1 VKKAAMHRG
10 IERDY
15 RYLLSRIVPRH
26 LLSIERRAE
35 LEGILAGGNRFD
47 LVREAYVSMEELART
62 GAFLG
67 GRVSAADG
75 TVSISYRSALQA
87 MTITLAMTADE
98 WEGVTGAKRRA
109 EGILP
114 SVFAGIISS
123 LALNDSSKT
132 VIMRI
137 DELLSLA
144 GRISDGAQGKLLFVK
159 SIPAIREFSR
169 EKVAFLPLNEALK
182 RKLYHACLTSGMPH
196 TFIRIAGGSATE
208 SVYAIDGAAKS
219 ILMIPLQARDV
230 KWAILEIHLPD
241 ESPPDRNAA
250 SNFHILADGL
260 VRLIEN
266 NAHLEKMVSIDRLTE
281 VHNRNYYEMQVP
293 LEIERANRNK
303 MTLAFLIIDIDDF
316 KKVNDV
322 YGHAVGDHVLRLVAQ
337 TVRKS
342 LRKIDLLFRYG
353 GEEFI
358 VLLPGTGAESAQRTA
373 ERIRGIVARAEH
385 PLDDGRK
392 VKVTISIGG
401 CLYPQDA
408 QNESHLLR
416 MADKALYLA
425 KEKGKN
431 RVVFCGE

>member
-1 VKKAAMHRG
+1 MHRG

-15 RYLLSRIVPRH
+15 RYLLSRIIPRH

-35 LEGILAGGNRFD
+35 LEGVLAGGGRFD
-47 LVREAYVSMEELART
+47 LVRAAYLSMEELAGK
-62 GAFLG
+62 GAFSVG
-67 GRVSAADG
+67 TVTAADG
-75 TVSISYRSALQA
+75 TVSISYRSSLEA
-87 MTITLAMTADE
+87 MTITLAMTPAE
-98 WEGVTGAKRRA
+98 WESITGARRRA

-132 VIMRI
+132 VIIRI
-137 DELLSLA
+137 DELLALV
-144 GRISDGAQGKLLFVK
+144 GRISEGAHGKLLFVK
-159 SIPAIREFSR
+159 SIPAIREYSQ
-169 EKVAFLPLNEALK
+169 EKVAFVPLNEALK
-182 RKLYHACLTSGMPH
+182 RKLYHSCLASGMPH
-196 TFIRIAGGSATE
+196 TFTRIAGGSAAE
-208 SVYAIDGAAKS
+208 SVFTIEGAAKS
-219 ILMIPLQARDV
+219 ILMIPLQAHDV
-230 KWAILEIHLPD
+230 KWAILEIHLPG
-241 ESPPDRNAA
+241 ESPPDRTAL

-260 VRLIEN
+260 ARLIEN
-266 NAHLEKMVSIDRLTE
+266 NAHLEKMVSIDRLTR

-358 VLLPGTGAESAQRTA
+358 VLLPGTAAESAQRTA

-385 PLDDGRK
+385 PLDDGRR

-401 CLYPQDA
+401 CIYPQDA

>member
-1 VKKAAMHRG
+1 VKKAVMHRG

-15 RYLLSRIVPRH
+15 RYLLSRIIPRH

-35 LEGILAGGNRFD
+35 LEGILERGDRFD
-47 LVREAYVSMEELART
+47 LVRESYLSMEELARG
-62 GAFLG
+62 GAFLNG
-67 GRVSAADG
+67 MVSAANG
-75 TVSISYRSALQA
+75 NVSISYRSALHA
-87 MTITLAMTADE
+87 MTITLAMTAVE
-98 WEGVTGAKRRA
+98 WEQVTGARPRA

-123 LALNDSSKT
+123 LTPNDSPKT
-132 VIMRI
+132 VVIRI
-137 DELLSLA
+137 EELLSLA
-144 GRISDGAQGKLLFVK
+144 GRICEGAQGKLLFVK
-159 SIPAIREFSR
+159 TVPAIPDFRR

-182 RKLYHACLTSGMPH
+182 RRLYHSCLAGGMPH
-196 TFIRIAGGSATE
+196 AFVRITGGTATE
-208 SVYAIDGAAKS
+208 SAFEIDAAAKS
-219 ILMIPLQARDV
+219 MLMFPLTAGDV
-230 KWAILEIHLPD
+230 KWAILEIHLPG
-241 ESPPDRNAA
+241 ESPPDRNTL

-260 VRLIEN
+260 MRFLEN
-266 NAHLEKMVSIDRLTE
+266 NAQLEKMVSIDRLTQ

-303 MTLAFLIIDIDDF
+303 MTLGFLIADIDDF

-322 YGHAVGDHVLRLVAQ
+322 YGHAVGDEVLRLVAQ

-401 CLYPQDA
+401 CIYPQDA

-416 MADKALYLA
+416 VADKALYLA

-431 RVVFCGE
+431 RVVFAGE

>member
-1 VKKAAMHRG
+1 MHRG

-15 RYLLSRIVPRH
+15 RYLLSRIIPRH

-35 LEGILAGGNRFD
+35 LEGILAGGDRFD
-47 LVREAYVSMEELART
+47 LVREAYLSMEELVRS

-67 GRVSAADG
+67 GRVSAVDG
-75 TVSISYRSALQA
+75 SVSISYRSALQA
-87 MTITLAMTADE
+87 MTITLAMSTAE
-98 WEGVTGAKRRA
+98 WESITGTKSRV

-123 LALNDSSKT
+123 LTPNDSPKT
-132 VIMRI
+132 VVIRI
-137 DELLSLA
+137 EELLALA
-144 GRISDGAQGKLLFVK
+144 GRISAGAEAKLLFVK
-159 SIPAIREFSR
+159 AIPAIRELVR

-182 RKLYHACLTSGMPH
+182 RKLYHACLMSGMPH
-196 TFIRIAGGSATE
+196 AFVRLGGGFSAE
-208 SVYAIDGAAKS
+208 SAYEIDEAAKS
-219 ILMIPLQARDV
+219 ILLIPLQAGDV

-241 ESPPDRNAA
+241 ESPPDRGAL
-250 SNFHILADGL
+250 SNFHMLADGL
-260 VRLIEN
+260 MRFLEN
-266 NAHLEKMVSIDRLTE
+266 NAQLEKMVSIDRLTQ

-303 MTLAFLIIDIDDF
+303 MTLAYLIIDIDDF
-316 KKVNDV
+316 KRVNDV
-322 YGHAVGDHVLRLVAQ
+322 YGHDVGDRVLRLVAQ

-358 VLLPGTGAESAQRTA
+358 VLLPGTAAESAQRTA

-385 PLDDGRK
+385 PLEDGRK

-401 CLYPQDA
+401 CIYPQDA

>member
-1 VKKAAMHRG
+1 MQRG

-35 LEGILAGGNRFD
+35 LEAILASGGRFE
-47 LVREAYVSMEELART
+47 LVREAYLAMEELART
-62 GAFLG
+62 GSFLDG
-67 GRVSAADG
+67 KMSAVDG
-75 TVSISYRSALQA
+75 TVSISYRSAVQA
-87 MTITLAMTADE
+87 MTITLAMTAVE
-98 WEGVTGAKRRA
+98 WESVTGVRRRA

-159 SIPAIREFSR
+159 SIPAIREFSP
-169 EKVAFLPLNEALK
+169 EKAAFLPLNEAFK
-182 RKLYHACLTSGMPH
+182 RRLYRACLASGMPH
-196 TFIRIAGGSATE
+196 TFIRIAGGSSTE
-208 SVYAIDGAAKS
+208 SAYAIGETTKS
-219 ILMIPLQARDV
+219 ILMIPLQAGEI

-241 ESPPDRNAA
+241 ESPPDRNAL

-266 NAHLEKMVSIDRLTE
+266 NVLLEKMVSIDRLTQ

-322 YGHAVGDHVLRLVAQ
+322 YGHAVGDQVLGLVAQ

-385 PLDDGRK
+385 SLDDGKK

-401 CLYPQDA
+401 CIYPQDA

-431 RVVFCGE
+431 RVVFCGD

>member
-1 VKKAAMHRG
+1 
-10 IERDY
+10 
-15 RYLLSRIVPRH
+15 
-26 LLSIERRAE
+26 
-35 LEGILAGGNRFD
+35 
-47 LVREAYVSMEELART
+47 
-62 GAFLG
+62 
-67 GRVSAADG
+67 
-75 TVSISYRSALQA
+75 
-87 MTITLAMTADE
+87 MTITLAMSTAE
-98 WEGVTGAKRRA
+98 WESITGTKSRV

-123 LALNDSSKT
+123 LTPNDSPKT
-132 VIMRI
+132 VVIRI
-137 DELLSLA
+137 EELLALA
-144 GRISDGAQGKLLFVK
+144 GRISAGAEAKLLFVK
-159 SIPAIREFSR
+159 AIPAIRELVR

-182 RKLYHACLTSGMPH
+182 RRLYHACLTSGMPH
-196 TFIRIAGGSATE
+196 AFVRIGGGFPTE
-208 SVYAIDGAAKS
+208 SAYEIDGAAKS
-219 ILMIPLQARDV
+219 ILLIPLQAGDV

-241 ESPPDRNAA
+241 ESPPERSAL
-250 SNFHILADGL
+250 SNFHMLADGL
-260 VRLIEN
+260 MRFLEN
-266 NAHLEKMVSIDRLTE
+266 NAQLEKMVSIDRLTQ

-303 MTLAFLIIDIDDF
+303 MTLAYLIIDIDDF

-322 YGHAVGDHVLRLVAQ
+322 YGHDVGDRVLRLVAQ
-337 TVRKS
+337 TIRTS

-385 PLDDGRK
+385 PLEDGRK
-392 VKVTISIGG
+392 VKVTISVGG
-401 CLYPQDA
+401 CIYPQDA

>member
-1 VKKAAMHRG
+1 MHRG

-15 RYLLSRIVPRH
+15 RYLLSRIIPRH
-26 LLSIERRAE
+26 LLSAERRAE
-35 LEGILAGGNRFD
+35 LEEILEGGDRFA
-47 LVREAYVSMEELART
+47 LVRTAYLSMEDLARA
-62 GAFLG
+62 GAFQG
-67 GRVSAADG
+67 GRVLATNGS
-75 TVSISYRSALQA
+75 VSVSYRSTLGA
-87 MTITLAMTADE
+87 MTVTLAMSAVE
-98 WEGVTGAKRRA
+98 WESITGTRRRA

-123 LALNDSSKT
+123 LALNDSPKT
-132 VIMRI
+132 VVIRI
-137 DELLSLA
+137 EELLSLA
-144 GRISDGAQGKLLFVK
+144 ERIAEGAQGRLLFVK
-159 SIPAIREFSR
+159 AIPAIRELSR
-169 EKVAFLPLNEALK
+169 ERVAFLPLTEALK
-182 RKLYHACLTSGMPH
+182 RTLYHACLAGGMPH
-196 TFIRIAGGSATE
+196 TFVRLAEGSKIE
-208 SVYAIDGAAKS
+208 SAHAMEPGTRSV
-219 ILMIPLQARDV
+219 LMIPLMARDV
-230 KWAILEIHLPD
+230 KWAILEIHLRD
-241 ESPPDRNAA
+241 ETPPDRNAL

-260 VRLIEN
+260 VRLLEN
-266 NAHLEKMVSIDRLTE
+266 NAHFEKMVSIDRLTQ

-303 MTLAFLIIDIDDF
+303 MTLGFLIIDIDDF

-322 YGHAVGDHVLRLVAQ
+322 YGHDVGDHVLRLVAQ

-358 VLLPGTGAESAQRTA
+358 VLLPGTGPESAQRTA

-385 PLDDGRK
+385 QLGDGRK
-392 VKVTISIGG
+392 VKVTISVGG
-401 CLYPQDA
+401 CIYPQDA

-431 RVVFCGE
+431 RVIFCGD

>member
-1 VKKAAMHRG
+1 MQRG

-15 RYLLSRIVPRH
+15 RYLLSRIIPRH

-35 LEGILAGGNRFD
+35 IEGILASGNRFD
-47 LVREAYVSMEELART
+47 LVRESYLSMEELARA
-62 GAFLG
+62 GAFLNG
-67 GRVSAADG
+67 TVIAEDG
-75 TVSISYRSALQA
+75 NVSISYRSALQA
-87 MTITLAMTADE
+87 MTITLAMTSGE
-98 WEGVTGAKRRA
+98 WEGVTGARRRA

-132 VIMRI
+132 VIIRI
-137 DELLSLA
+137 IELLSLA
-144 GRISDGAQGKLLFVK
+144 GRISEGAQGKLLFVK
-159 SIPAIREFSR
+159 SIPAIREFPR

-182 RKLYHACLTSGMPH
+182 RQLYHSCLMSGMPH
-196 TFIRIAGGSATE
+196 TFTRITSGSAIE
-208 SVYAIDGAAKS
+208 DVYSIDRKAKS

-230 KWAILEIHLPD
+230 KWAILEIHLPGD
-241 ESPPDRNAA
+241 SPPDGDALA
-250 SNFHILADGL
+250 NFHILADGL

-266 NAHLEKMVSIDRLTE
+266 NAHLEKMVSIDRLTQ

-316 KKVNDV
+316 KKVNDG
-322 YGHAVGDHVLRLVAQ
+322 YGHDVGDHVLRLVAQ

-358 VLLPGTGAESAQRTA
+358 VLLPGTGAESAERTA

-385 PLDDGRK
+385 PLEDGRR

-401 CLYPQDA
+401 CIYPQDA

-416 MADKALYLA
+416 TADRALYLA
-425 KEKGKN
+425 KERGKN
-431 RVVFCGE
+431 RVVFSGE

>member
-1 VKKAAMHRG
+1 MHRG

-15 RYLLSRIVPRH
+15 RYLLSRIIPRH
-26 LLSIERRAE
+26 LLSLERRAE
-35 LEGILAGGNRFD
+35 LEGILAGGDRFD
-47 LVREAYVSMEELART
+47 LVREAYLSMEELVRS

-67 GRVSAADG
+67 GTVSAVDG
-75 TVSISYRSALQA
+75 SVSISYRSALQA
-87 MTITLAMTADE
+87 MTVTLAMSRAE
-98 WEGVTGAKRRA
+98 WETITGTRSRM

-123 LALNDSSKT
+123 LTPNDSPKT
-132 VIMRI
+132 VVIRI
-137 DELLSLA
+137 EELLALA
-144 GRISDGAQGKLLFVK
+144 GRISAGAEAKLLFVK
-159 SIPAIREFSR
+159 AIPAIRELVR

-182 RKLYHACLTSGMPH
+182 RRLYHACLTSGMPH
-196 TFIRIAGGSATE
+196 AFVRIGGGFPTE
-208 SVYAIDGAAKS
+208 SAYEIDGAAKS
-219 ILMIPLQARDV
+219 ILLIPLQAGDV

-241 ESPPDRNAA
+241 ESPPERSAL
-250 SNFHILADGL
+250 SNFHMLADGL
-260 VRLIEN
+260 MRFLEN
-266 NAHLEKMVSIDRLTE
+266 NAQLEKMVSIDRLTQ

-303 MTLAFLIIDIDDF
+303 MTLAYLIIDIDDF

-322 YGHAVGDHVLRLVAQ
+322 YGHDVGDRVLRLVAQ
-337 TVRKS
+337 TIRTS

-385 PLDDGRK
+385 PLEDGRK
-392 VKVTISIGG
+392 VKVTISVGG
-401 CLYPQDA
+401 CIYPQDA

>member
-1 VKKAAMHRG
+1 MHRG

-26 LLSIERRAE
+26 LLSIERQTE
-35 LEGILAGGNRFD
+35 LEGILATGDRFA
-47 LVREAYVSMEELART
+47 LVREAYLSMEELARG
-62 GAFLG
+62 GAFLTG
-67 GRVSAADG
+67 TVSAANG
-75 TVSISYRSALQA
+75 TVSISYRSALHA
-87 MTITLAMTADE
+87 MTITLAMTAVE
-98 WEGVTGAKRRA
+98 WETVTGARPRA

-123 LALNDSSKT
+123 LTPNDSPKT
-132 VIMRI
+132 VVIRI
-137 DELLSLA
+137 EELLSLA

-159 SIPAIREFSR
+159 AIPAIAELCR

-182 RKLYHACLTSGMPH
+182 RKLYHSCLASGMPH
-196 TFIRIAGGSATE
+196 TFVRITGGSATE
-208 SVYAIDGAAKS
+208 SAFADDAAAKS
-219 ILMIPLQARDV
+219 MLMFPLQAGDV
-230 KWAILEIHLPD
+230 KWAILEIHLPG
-241 ESPPDRNAA
+241 ESPPDRNAM

-260 VRLIEN
+260 MRFLEN
-266 NAHLEKMVSIDRLTE
+266 NAQLEKMVSIDRLTQ

-303 MTLAFLIIDIDDF
+303 MTLGYLIADIDDF

-322 YGHAVGDHVLRLVAQ
+322 YGHAVGDQVLRLVAQ

-401 CLYPQDA
+401 CIYPQDA

-431 RVVFCGE
+431 RVVFCGD

>member
-1 VKKAAMHRG
+1 MHRG

-15 RYLLSRIVPRH
+15 RYLLSRIIPRH
-26 LLSIERRAE
+26 LLSTERRAE
-35 LEGILAGGNRFD
+35 LEGILASGDRFD
-47 LVREAYVSMEELART
+47 LVREAYLSMEELART
-62 GAFLG
+62 GAFLNG
-67 GRVSAADG
+67 SVNAADG
-75 TVSISYRSALQA
+75 NVSISYRSALHA
-87 MTITLAMTADE
+87 MTITLAMTAVE
-98 WEGVTGAKRRA
+98 WESVTGVRRRA

-132 VIMRI
+132 VIIRI

-169 EKVAFLPLNEALK
+169 EKAAFLPLNEALK
-182 RKLYHACLTSGMPH
+182 RKLYHSCLTSGMPH
-196 TFIRIAGGSATE
+196 TFTRITGGSSTE
-208 SVYAIDGAAKS
+208 SAYVIDGATKS
-219 ILMIPLQARDV
+219 ILMIPLQAGEI

-241 ESPPDRNAA
+241 ESPPDPNAL
-250 SNFHILADGL
+250 SNFHILAEGL

-266 NAHLEKMVSIDRLTE
+266 NALLEKMVSIDRLTQ

-385 PLDDGRK
+385 PLDDEKK

-401 CLYPQDA
+401 CIYPQDA

-431 RVVFCGE
+431 RVVFCGD